1 MAESMRCSSMIS
13 RSKSDQIAMKETLRA
28 QQQLLEKLYAELDE
42 EREASATATSEALDM
57 ILRLQG
63 EKAVV
68 KMEASHYKRVAE
80 EKIGHAE
87 ASLEAFEELMYQKE
101 MLIVSLEF
109 QVQAYRHK
117 LMSLGCDLSTNEF
130 EFQEDLLLNR
140 SDKRNGENGG
150 QSSTVRRLHSMPAI
164 QFLSSLRAATRERSP
179 SPVLDVIPKI
189 IEEES
194 TDKEVAQ
201 SGLDL
206 SRKAVECS
214 GGSGTLDSYLNQIKE
229 LNEQVKIISDCAEG
243 EKSANLSSRR
253 GRSYS
258 VLSQASIDQVSQGES
273 THNGGVANDSPCLHN
288 VYDVYE
294 VPQTSEK
301 HEKWNLDAE
310 NRLRKPDSEYQ
321 GMVEKPV
328 KLGAAE
334 KRKSMFKVYSE
345 IKTPFPTL
353 MMTGNDHKK
362 EGMNEVYNSQA
373 EFRKLN
379 QRIERLEKE
388 RITAKQEITREG
400 NDEEQLRLLKDIQ
413 SQLQSIQ
420 SEMRDLKS
428 KKAAPKDNLSLA
440 SLQEVVRNSCYF
452 PLTFE
457 RNKKYYIAGLNLSC
471 LSLILCGV
479 HFTFSISFNVMIMG

>member
-1 MAESMRCSSMIS
+1 MRCSSMIS
-13 RSKSDQIAMKETLRA
+13 RSKSDQIALKETLRA

-42 EREASATATSEALDM
+42 EREASATATNEALDM

-117 LMSLGCDLSTNEF
+117 LMSLGCDLSANEF
-130 EFQEDLLLNR
+130 EFQEDLQLNR

-150 QSSTVRRLHSMPAI
+150 QSSSTVRRLHSMPAI
-164 QFLSSLRAATRERSP
+164 QFLSSLRAAARERSP

-194 TDKEVAQ
+194 TEKEVAQ
-201 SGLDL
+201 PKS
-206 SRKAVECS
+206 VEFS
-214 GGSGTLDSYLNQIKE
+214 GGGGTLDSYLNQIKE

-243 EKSANLSSRR
+243 EKSADLSSRR
-253 GRSYS
+253 GKSYS
-258 VLSQASIDQVSQGES
+258 VLSQAGTDEVSQGES
-273 THNGGVANDSPCLHN
+273 TRNGGVANDSPCLHN

-294 VPQTSEK
+294 VPQTCEK
-301 HEKWNLDAE
+301 GKRLEKWNLDAE
-310 NRLRKPDSEYQ
+310 NRSRKPDSEYQ

-328 KLGAAE
+328 KLGATE
-334 KRKSMFKVYSE
+334 KRKSMYKVYSE
-345 IKTPFPTL
+345 IKTTCPTV
-353 MMTGNDHKK
+353 MMSVSGHKK
-362 EGMNEVYNSQA
+362 EGMSEVCCSQA
-373 EFRKLN
+373 EFHKLN
-379 QRIERLEKE
+379 QRIERLERE
-388 RITAKQEITREG
+388 RISAKQEIHHEG

-420 SEMRDLKS
+420 SEMRDLKT
-428 KKAAPKDNLSLA
+428 KKAAPKDNVSLA
-440 SLQEVVRNSCYF
+440 SLQEVD
-452 PLTFE
+452 
-457 RNKKYYIAGLNLSC
+457 I
-471 LSLILCGV
+471 
-479 HFTFSISFNVMIMG
+479 ISYSFVFLDF